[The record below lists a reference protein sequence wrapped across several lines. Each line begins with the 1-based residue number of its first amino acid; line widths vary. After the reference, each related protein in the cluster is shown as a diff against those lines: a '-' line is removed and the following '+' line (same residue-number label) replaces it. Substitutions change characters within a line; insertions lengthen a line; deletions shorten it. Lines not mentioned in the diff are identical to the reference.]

1 MDDQTDQTDND
12 VNDDERPVNAFADD
26 ALGDLDAVGVAER
39 IRSGE
44 VSAAEVTEAAI
55 ARVMAVNPT
64 LNAVAFEA
72 FDGARAQ
79 AYDIAAGSDLPFAG
93 VPSFVKDNNDVAGMP
108 TRFGSAAMAAHPA
121 KRSYPS
127 AAQFLAQG
135 YVVLGKSSMP
145 EFGMTATTEFVD
157 APPTRNAWNPAH
169 SSGASS
175 GGSAALVA
183 SGAVPI
189 AHANDGGGSIRIPAA
204 ANGLVGLKTTRG
216 RTLDQPGARLLP
228 INPSSE
234 LVVSRTVRD
243 TAYHLAAMERVYRN
257 RRLPEVGL
265 VTGAESRRLRIGVAR
280 VSPSG
285 SPVDANTMA
294 DLNATIALLS
304 DMGHQI
310 DETELPSGPAF
321 VEDFKLYWG
330 LLATL
335 MTFST
340 RLAHWRYFDPS
351 KLDPVTRGLR
361 DLWSSNKWR
370 SITAIFRL
378 RSKISTYDQMF
389 ENYDVVLSPT
399 LNHRAPRIGFLAP
412 EQGFDGV
419 FAKLQE
425 YVGFTPVNNICGGP
439 AISLP
444 TPLGDD
450 GLPGAVQFSAASG
463 DERTLLSLAYELE
476 EARPFPRIDRGR

>member
-1 MDDQTDQTDND
+1 MDDKGGTTEQ
-12 VNDDERPVNAFADD
+12 PVNAFTDD

-55 ARVMAVNPT
+55 SRVMAVNPT

-72 FDGARAQ
+72 FDRGRAQ
-79 AYDIAAGSDLPFAG
+79 AHEIGAGSDLPFAG

-108 TRFGSAAMAAHPA
+108 TRFGSAAMTAHPA
-121 KRSYPS
+121 KRDYPS
-127 AAQFLAQG
+127 AAQFMAQG

-145 EFGMTATTEFVD
+145 EFGMTATTEFID
-157 APPTRNAWNPAH
+157 APPTRNAWNSDY

-175 GGSAALVA
+175 GGSAVLVA

-228 INPSSE
+228 INPSAE

-243 TAYHLAAMERVYRN
+243 TAHHLAAMERVYRN
-257 RRLPEVGL
+257 RRLPTVGL
-265 VTGAESRRLRIGVAR
+265 VSGADARRLRIGVAR

-285 SPVDANTMA
+285 SPVDANTLA
-294 DLNATIALLS
+294 DLDATIELL
-304 DMGHQI
+304 DAMGHHVA
-310 DETELPSGPAF
+310 ETQLPSGPSF
-321 VEDFKLYWG
+321 VDDFKLYWG

-340 RLAHWRYFDPS
+340 RLENWRYFDPS
-351 KLDPVTRGLR
+351 RLDPVTEGLR
-361 DLWSSNKWR
+361 ALWRSNKLR
-370 SITAIFRL
+370 SLGAIWRL
-378 RSKISTYDQMF
+378 RSKISLYDQMF
-389 ENYDVVLSPT
+389 DDYDVVLSPT

-419 FAKLQE
+419 FAKLTE
-425 YVGFTPVNNICGGP
+425 YVGFTPVNNVCGGP

-444 TPLGDD
+444 TSLGDD
-450 GLPGAVQFSAASG
+450 GMPGAVQFSAASG

-476 EARPFPRIDRGR
+476 EARPFPRVDRGR

>member
-1 MDDQTDQTDND
+1 MDGN
-12 VNDDERPVNAFADD
+12 RISAFTGD

-55 ARVMAVNPT
+55 SRVMAVDPS

-72 FDGARAQ
+72 FDRARAQ
-79 AYDIAAGSDLPFAG
+79 AHDITAGSDLPFAG

-108 TRFGSAAMAAHPA
+108 TRFGSAAMKAHPA

-127 AAQFLAQG
+127 AAQFMAQG

-157 APPTRNAWNPAH
+157 APPTRNAWNPDY

-216 RTLDQPGARLLP
+216 RTLDQPGARFLP
-228 INPSSE
+228 INVSAE

-243 TAYHLAAMERVYRN
+243 TAHHLAAMERIYSN
-257 RRLPEVGL
+257 RRLPGVGL
-265 VTGAESRRLRIGVAR
+265 VQGPERRRLRVGVAR

-285 SPVDANTMA
+285 SPVDANTLA
-294 DLNATIALLS
+294 DLDATIELLS
-304 DMGHQI
+304 AMGHHVE
-310 DETELPSGPAF
+310 ETELPSGPGF

-335 MTFST
+335 MAFST
-340 RLAHWRYFDPS
+340 RLANWRFFDPS
-351 KLDPVTRGLR
+351 RLDPVTEGLR
-361 DLWSSNKWR
+361 DLWRSNKWA
-370 SITAIFRL
+370 SIGAIRRL
-378 RSKISTYDQMF
+378 RAKIPTYDEMF
-389 ENYDVVLSPT
+389 HDHDVVLSPT
-399 LNHRAPRIGFLAP
+399 LNHRTPKIGFLAP

-450 GLPGAVQFSAASG
+450 AMPGAVQFSAASG
-463 DERTLLSLAYELE
+463 DERTLLALAYELE
-476 EARPFPRIDRGR
+476 EARPFPRVDGR